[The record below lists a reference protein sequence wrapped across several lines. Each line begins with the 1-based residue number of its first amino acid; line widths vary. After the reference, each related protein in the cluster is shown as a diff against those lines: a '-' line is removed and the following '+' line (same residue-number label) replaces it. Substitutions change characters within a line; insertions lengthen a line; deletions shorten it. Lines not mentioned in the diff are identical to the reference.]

1 MSRAPG
7 TVGAVGVDK
16 MAVMPG
22 PPPEPLSPGSRPSP
36 ADQAGALGRTEAPRV
51 DDRSAPIPPG
61 VGRAAPLVDG
71 GPPDH
76 GKTVVDDAS
85 VVVDAPVPADD
96 DVVDPPGLPPGR
108 FLELEGRGAT
118 WVRADETAQ
127 GRVDVLLV
135 HGWTVTADA
144 TFAPSYPAL
153 AERYRVIAPDL
164 RGHGRGLPAG
174 PGLTL
179 ETLADD
185 LAATLDAVGSR
196 RAVVVGYSMG
206 GAVAQLLWQR
216 HREKVAGLVLC
227 STARHFQGGPGSD
240 IWYRGQAVLAPVVE
254 AFPGQARAR
263 MVQAVEQKVA
273 DGPYA
278 AWFRRELLR
287 SDPADLLRVGAA
299 LGRFRSTEWVGE
311 VDVPTAVIIT
321 TLDRTVAPG
330 RQRRLAAAIA
340 GARVYEV
347 AGPHNAAATRPEE
360 WVSALRRALD
370 DLVDR
375 LPD

>member
-1 MSRAPG
+1 MSRAAG
-7 TVGAVGVDK
+7 TVGPAGVAK

-22 PPPEPLSPGSRPSP
+22 PPPEPLTPGSRPSP
-36 ADQAGALGRTEAPRV
+36 TDQAGAPGWTEASQV
-51 DDRSAPIPPG
+51 DDQPVPIPPG
-61 VGRAAPLVDG
+61 VGRAAPLVDDG
-71 GPPDH
+71 TPDEV
-76 GKTVVDDAS
+76 GTAAAVLDDVSVAVDDEI
-85 VVVDAPVPADD
+85 
-96 DVVDPPGLPPGR
+96 VDPPGLPPGR
-108 FLELEGRGAT
+108 FLELEGRGAA
-118 WVRADETAQ
+118 WVRADEAAQ
-127 GRVDVLLV
+127 GRADVLLV

-153 AERYRVIAPDL
+153 AGRYRVIAPDL

-174 PGLTL
+174 RGLTL
-179 ETLADD
+179 ETVADD
-185 LAATLDAVGSR
+185 LAATMDAVGSR
-196 RAVVVGYSMG
+196 RAIVVGYSMG

-240 IWYRGQAVLAPVVE
+240 VWYRGQAVLAPVVG

-263 MVQAVEQKVA
+263 MAQAVEQKVA

-287 SDPADLLRVGAA
+287 SDPASLLRVGAA
-299 LGRFRSTEWVGE
+299 LGRFRSTEWIGE

-330 RQRRLAAAIA
+330 RQRSLAAAIA

-347 AGPHNAAATRPEE
+347 AGPHNAAATRPAE
-360 WVSALRRALD
+360 WVGALRRALD

-375 LPD
+375 SPELS